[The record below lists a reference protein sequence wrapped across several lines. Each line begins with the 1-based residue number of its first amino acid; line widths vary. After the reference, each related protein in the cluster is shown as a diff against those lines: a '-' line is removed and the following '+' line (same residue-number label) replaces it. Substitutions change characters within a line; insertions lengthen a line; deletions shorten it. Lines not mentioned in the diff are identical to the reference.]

1 MADNQVKLK
10 TDVGDQVIARI
21 NSLCEGGFVVPKGYN
36 FNNAIKTSVLKLR
49 ELRDKNGKPALDVCS
64 PSSIQAALFKM
75 VTRGLNASLNQCYF
89 IVRGDQLCCD
99 DSYFGKILMV
109 KRIHPDYEPVPVVIR
124 EGDVFEFGVNKDT
137 GKRFVIKHEQK
148 LENLDKSFVGAY
160 MYLPSGELYL
170 MTKKQILAAWSKSSN
185 KSLSVHKEFEEKM
198 VLKTVINSGLNKII
212 SGTPEYNISDGGNDT
227 EDEAKQDK
235 AIDHADYTEYEDVQ
249 EDGQPT
255 VDKETGEI
263 KHDKPQEQQA
273 KPQEQDK
280 EDLNF

>member
-1 MADNQVKLK
+1 MADNQIKLK

-49 ELRDKNGKPALDVCS
+49 GLRDKNGKPALEVCT
-64 PSSIQAALFKM
+64 PSSVQTALFEMATK
-75 VTRGLNASLNQCYF
+75 GLNASMNQGYL
-89 IVRGDQLCCD
+89 IVRGDQLCFD
-99 DSYFGKILMV
+99 ESYFGRILMV
-109 KRIHPDYEPVPVVIR
+109 KRIYPDYDPVPVVIR
-124 EGDVFEFGVNKDT
+124 EGDVFEFGINKDT

-148 LENLDKSFVGAY
+148 LDNLDKSFLGAY
-160 MYLPSGELYL
+160 MYLPSGELYI
-170 MTKKQILAAWSKSSN
+170 MTKKQILAAWSKSAN

-198 VLKTVINSGLNKII
+198 VLKTIINSGLKKII
-212 SGTPEYNISDGGNDT
+212 NGTPEYNIVDGDNDT

-249 EDGQPT
+249 EDSQST

-263 KHDKPQEQQA
+263 HDDAPK
-273 KPQEQDK
+273 EQDASSAK
-280 EDLNF
+280 DDDMNF

>member
-49 ELRDKNGKPALDVCS
+49 ELRDKNGKPALQVCT
-64 PSSIQAALFKM
+64 PSSVQTALFKM
-75 VTRGLNASLNQCYF
+75 VTMGLNASLSQGYF
-89 IVRGDQLCCD
+89 IVRGDQLCFD
-99 DSYFGKILMV
+99 ESYIGRILMV
-109 KRIHPDYEPVPVVIR
+109 KRIHPDYDPVPVVIR

-148 LENLDKSFVGAY
+148 LENIDKSFLGAY
-160 MYLPSGELYL
+160 MYLPSGELYI

-198 VLKTVINSGLNKII
+198 ILKTIINSGLKKII
-212 SGTPEYNISDGGNDT
+212 SGTPEYNAADGGNDIEDT
-227 EDEAKQDK
+227 SKSSEPTDTPEYTDYVDVQDEA
-235 AIDHADYTEYEDVQ
+235 
-249 EDGQPT
+249 QPN

-263 KHDKPQEQQA
+263 HDDAPK
-273 KPQEQDK
+273 EQDASSAK
-280 EDLNF
+280 DDDMNF

>member
-21 NSLCEGGFVVPKGYN
+21 NNLCEDGFVVPKGYN

-49 ELRDKNGKPALDVCS
+49 ELKDKDGQSALEVCTPTS
-64 PSSIQAALFKM
+64 VQTALFKM
-75 VTRGLNASLNQCYF
+75 VTMGLNAALSQGYF
-89 IVRGDQLCCD
+89 IVRGKQLCFD
-99 DSYFGKILMV
+99 ESYIGRILMV
-109 KRIHPDYEPVPVVIR
+109 KRIYPDYDPVPVVIR

-148 LENLDKSFVGAY
+148 LENLDKTFMGAY

-198 VLKTVINSGLNKII
+198 IMKTVINTGLKKII
-212 SGTPEYNISDGGNDT
+212 NGTPEYSMAA
-227 EDEAKQDK
+227 EDIDADEETKRDK
-235 AIDHADYTEYEDVQ
+235 TAEHSEYTDYEDVQ
-249 EDGQPT
+249 EENQPT
-255 VDKETGEI
+255 IDKATGEI
-263 KHDKPQEQQA
+263 KQDAPQEPQADPQSQQ
-273 KPQEQDK
+273 KD
-280 EDLNF
+280 DMDF